1 MKILIVNDD
10 GYSSEGIVKLA
21 AALNAEHDVTVIA
34 PVRCM
39 SGMAHAMTFGKPI
52 HLKEIAG
59 KYPYK
64 CFSLTGTPADC
75 VKLGVEL
82 MSNDPPQM
90 VISGINTEPN
100 IGTTVVYS
108 GTAGAAM
115 EANLLGIKYAFAV
128 SGNPDSHADFDYIVR
143 YFIEHFDYYMHLAS
157 KDYALNIN
165 INNERIGNS
174 EHKITTIGNRL
185 FSDIYLVGTPDEKG
199 VPYTLVGNPIHI
211 ANADDCDVIWY
222 GKGYATVTPLTC
234 NHTLHTAMT
243 KLKAKAKRY
252 L

>member
-21 AALNAEHDVTVIA
+21 TALSAAHDVTVIA

-52 HLKEIAG
+52 HLKEITG

-75 VKLGVEL
+75 VKLGAEL
-82 MSNDPPQM
+82 MSNDPPEL
-90 VISGINTEPN
+90 VISGINNEPN

-108 GTAGAAM
+108 GTANAAM
-115 EANLLGIKYAFAV
+115 EANILGIRSLAV
-128 SGNPDSHADFDYIVR
+128 SGNPDSHEDFDYIVS
-143 YFIEHFDYYMHLAS
+143 FFLEHFEYYLHLS
-157 KDYALNIN
+157 SSEYALNIN
-165 INNERIGNS
+165 INNERIGNAG
-174 EHKITTIGNRL
+174 HKITPIGNRL
-185 FSDIYLVGTPDEKG
+185 FSDIYLVGSPDEKG

-222 GKGYATVTPLTC
+222 GKGYATITPLTS

-243 KLKAKAKRY
+243 RLKSKAKKY